1 MVIQN
6 QSIVTILG
14 SESDRNGSQ
23 NGLSSYPME
32 KTDSSKELSNS
43 KLTSELDIWSL
54 ILNQKN
60 KDEASQLKTP
70 PYIHPLEKKSKNWLS
85 EKSHEMCTESL
96 GSETGSDWFSSSYTS
111 SEDNNSLE
119 VDEKLNAIVKTCD
132 DENPKHNDYYSL
144 RKKTKKLC
152 CFPPPLPSLASQSQ
166 HGQSQPLQMRSYRDN
181 GRLFL
186 FLQVVSIPSR
196 NNFFATRQNGRL
208 ILTFANDVDDEDDK
222 EIDDECEEH
231 ENVVEKTH
239 MCSLE
244 LVVNTEIQSVNKSPK
259 LVPLL
264 NFSDHWSDKFKS
276 GTNFEDV
283 QHDSLP
289 RSLPLINGYEYYWQ
303 NKATG
308 NVLLSG
314 NMNINQGSKAS
325 SQDSQ
330 ELFVLRGKN
339 KDYLV
344 HNLKFC
350 KNFRTTRSFMF
361 WDPCCIAT

>member
-1 MVIQN
+1 MYADNKKIQIKETMVMQN
-6 QSIVTILG
+6 QNI
-14 SESDRNGSQ
+14 
-23 NGLSSYPME
+23 
-32 KTDSSKELSNS
+32 DSSKELSHS
-43 KLTSELDIWSL
+43 KLTSELDIWSS

-60 KDEASQLKTP
+60 KDEASQIKTP

-85 EKSHEMCTESL
+85 EKSLEICTESL
-96 GSETGSDWFSSSYTS
+96 GSETGSDWFCSSYTSS

-119 VDEKLNAIVKTCD
+119 DDEKLKAKVEICD
-132 DENPKHNDYYSL
+132 DENPKHNYSI
-144 RKKTKKLC
+144 RKKTKKPSCL
-152 CFPPPLPSLASQSQ
+152 PPPLPSLTSQSQ

-186 FLQVVSIPSR
+186 FLQVVSIPH

-208 ILTFANDVDDEDDK
+208 ILTIANDDDDEDD
-222 EIDDECEEH
+222 EEENNDECEER

-244 LVVNTEIQSVNKSPK
+244 LVVNKKIELINKSPK
-259 LVPLL
+259 LVPFL
-264 NFSDHWSDKFKS
+264 NFSDHWSDKFKR

-283 QHDSLP
+283 QHGSLP
-289 RSLPLINGYEYYWQ
+289 RSLPSINGYEYYWR

-314 NMNINQGSKAS
+314 NMNINQSS
-325 SQDSQ
+325 NEESQDSQ
-330 ELFVLRGKN
+330 QLFVLRGKN

-350 KNFRTTRSFMF
+350 KDSRTTRSFMF

>member
-1 MVIQN
+1 MYADNKKIQIKETMVMQN
-6 QSIVTILG
+6 G
-14 SESDRNGSQ
+14 NGSQ
-23 NGLSSYPME
+23 NELSSYPM
-32 KTDSSKELSNS
+32 KNIDSSKELSHS

-70 PYIHPLEKKSKNWLS
+70 YIHPLEKKSKNWLS
-85 EKSHEMCTESL
+85 EKSLEMCTESL
-96 GSETGSDWFSSSYTS
+96 GSESGSDWFSSSYTS

-132 DENPKHNDYYSL
+132 DENPKHNNYYSL
-144 RKKTKKLC
+144 RKKTKKPR
-152 CFPPPLPSLASQSQ
+152 CFPPPLPSLTSQSQ

-208 ILTFANDVDDEDDK
+208 ILTFANDVDDEDDE
-222 EIDDECEEH
+222 EIDDESEKH
-231 ENVVEKTH
+231 ENGVEKTH

-244 LVVNTEIQSVNKSPK
+244 LVANKEIELVNKNQK
-259 LVPLL
+259 LVSLL
-264 NFSDHWSDKFKS
+264 NFSDHWSDKFKR
-276 GTNFEDV
+276 GTNFENV

-350 KNFRTTRSFMF
+350 KNFRTTRSLMF

>member
-1 MVIQN
+1 MVMQN
-6 QSIVTILG
+6 G
-14 SESDRNGSQ
+14 NGSQ
-23 NGLSSYPME
+23 NELSSYPM
-32 KTDSSKELSNS
+32 KNIDSSKELSHS

-70 PYIHPLEKKSKNWLS
+70 YIHPLEKKSKNWLS
-85 EKSHEMCTESL
+85 EKSLEMCTESL

-119 VDEKLNAIVKTCD
+119 VDEKLNVKVKTCD
-132 DENPKHNDYYSL
+132 DENPKHNNYYSL
-144 RKKTKKLC
+144 SKKTKKPR
-152 CFPPPLPSLASQSQ
+152 CFPPPLPSLTSQSQ
-166 HGQSQPLQMRSYRDN
+166 HGQSQPLQMRSCRDN

-208 ILTFANDVDDEDDK
+208 ILTFANDVDDEDDE
-222 EIDDECEEH
+222 EIDDESEKH
-231 ENVVEKTH
+231 ENGVEKTH

-244 LVVNTEIQSVNKSPK
+244 LVANKEIELVNKNQK
-259 LVPLL
+259 LVSLL
-264 NFSDHWSDKFKS
+264 NFSDHWSDKFTR
-276 GTNFEDV
+276 GTNFENV

-289 RSLPLINGYEYYWQ
+289 RSFPLINGYEYYWR

-308 NVLLSG
+308 NLQLSG
-314 NMNINQGSKAS
+314 NMNINQGSNEA

-350 KNFRTTRSFMF
+350 KDSRTTRSFMF